1 MNSANSQVSRVDNMR
16 YSHLNCE
23 RPEIYYYELLPVFIS
38 VFYRGGDHM
47 LYVILRSKKNI
58 SLYFTNNKT

>member
-47 LYVILRSKKNI
+47 LYVITVKEK
-58 SLYFTNNKT
+58 YFFIFHE